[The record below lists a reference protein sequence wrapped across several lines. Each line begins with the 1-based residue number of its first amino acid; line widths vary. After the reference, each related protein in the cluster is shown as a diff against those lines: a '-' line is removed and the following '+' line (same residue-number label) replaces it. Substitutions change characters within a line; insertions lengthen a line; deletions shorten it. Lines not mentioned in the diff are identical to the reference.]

1 MYHVTISGEPKFF
14 AMIPKMARQDLSPGA
29 YKLYGLFKD
38 IAGEQGACWAGQ
50 SHLLELL
57 GEYRGRPISVNS
69 LRAWRDE
76 LAQARYIRVL
86 EVRDPDIGGFYY
98 RVIVNNLW
106 DENRARFDA
115 EFRALWLSAQSPEW
129 RDSWLY
135 DYWRKCRDLSPG
147 ELVDLRRMKAIT
159 EEEFSQFSGHAGE
172 GDQKM
177 IPPGSKNDPQG
188 DQKMIP
194 KKNQEGKREESTLSA
209 SGKRSTDEVDSY
221 TGLSIPVAALDRS
234 SRDGEKIVI
243 ETPKGERALPGQE
256 EWTEF
261 EKWLLATARKKE
273 LTEQQRGYFH
283 VKGYYVPAEKV
294 DAVDSPTVN
303 EAWEWKSYRHF
314 VAEIILPEM
323 KVKNMV
329 NITGFNKWLNSPS
342 TWKRYFAWKDEHG
355 SEYGEYSEPEEP
367 RKVWGDVW
375 VRPKEPWEDD

>member
-1 MYHVTISGEPKFF
+1 MTTVLNWDLREHMHLFREEPGEGREIRLDVLINLILH
-14 AMIPKMARQDLSPGA
+14 ANL
-29 YKLYGLFKD
+29 
-38 IAGEQGACWAGQ
+38 
-50 SHLLELL
+50 
-57 GEYRGRPISVNS
+57 RGRTWVSRDRIARELGIGKPRVSAALKWLFEKGAVYNVPFQYRIGTERDLEPRKYVFQLTGVVRFS
-69 LRAWRDE
+69 DE
-76 LAQARYIRVL
+76 LVIPYLYLPDIESEIANTLRELA
-86 EVRDPDIGGFYY
+86 DIGG
-98 RVIVNNLW
+98 
-106 DENRARFDA
+106 EA
-115 EFRALWLSAQSPEW
+115 
-129 RDSWLY
+129 
-135 DYWRKCRDLSPG
+135 
-147 ELVDLRRMKAIT
+147 LVDFLTQGSDSEHSLFGQSSDSERSDSEHSDSEHKGSTDSKGHTVKA
-159 EEEFSQFSGHAGE
+159 
-172 GDQKM
+172 
-177 IPPGSKNDPQG
+177 
-188 DQKMIP
+188 
-194 KKNQEGKREESTLSA
+194 TLSA
-209 SGKRSTDEVDSY
+209 SEKRSTDEVDSY
-221 TGLSIPVAALDRS
+221 TGLSIPVAALDRG

-294 DAVDSPTVN
+294 DAVESPTVN
-303 EAWEWKSYRHF
+303 EAWANESYRHF